1 MILDEA
7 LDLLDCMSFQL
18 VNDESLML
26 DKSDIISKLDA
37 LEEFKSS
44 SQEQMMESNKEEL
57 NQEMESLNSVLRSR
71 RDMLQM
77 IICAVDHWNRA

>member
-44 SQEQMMESNKEEL
+44 SQEQIMESNKEEL